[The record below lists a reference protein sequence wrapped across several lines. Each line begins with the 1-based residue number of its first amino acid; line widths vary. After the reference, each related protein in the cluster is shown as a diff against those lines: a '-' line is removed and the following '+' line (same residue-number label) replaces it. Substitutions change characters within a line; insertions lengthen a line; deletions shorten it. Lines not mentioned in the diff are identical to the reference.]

1 MSSENMSKRKIQLI
15 ETKKIIYSSADKLF
29 REYGVDKVSVDQIV
43 EKAGVA
49 KGTFYVHYESKDSL
63 IAEFIMD
70 YVNKLDFD
78 YKSRLDKLPAGTSSS
93 DTLLYLAET
102 IIKIM
107 TETLGE
113 QNLKYF
119 YSSLL
124 SQPAMANSM
133 VNYNRDLYKT
143 FAEVITKGIEK
154 GEFKPELDVEV
165 ISRHCVLILRGLT
178 YEWCVRY
185 PAFDLQG
192 ETIQLFTLLLTGLKK

>member
-1 MSSENMSKRKIQLI
+1 MPRELLAERGII
-15 ETKKIIYSSADKLF
+15 HVIIKKIALYLPAYFLT
-29 REYGVDKVSVDQIV
+29 Y
-43 EKAGVA
+43 
-49 KGTFYVHYESKDSL
+49 YVHYESKDSL

>member
-1 MSSENMSKRKIQLI
+1 MSSELITKRKIQLT
-15 ETKKIIYSSADKLF
+15 ETKKIIYDSADQLF

-49 KGTFYVHYESKDSL
+49 KGTFYVHYDSKDAL
-63 IAEFIMD
+63 IAEFILD

-78 YKSRLDKLPAGTSSS
+78 YKSGLGKLPAGTSSS

-107 TETLGE
+107 TETLGV

-119 YSSLL
+119 YSLLL
-124 SQPAMANSM
+124 SQPAM
-133 VNYNRDLYKT
+133 VNYKRDLYKT
-143 FAEVITKGIEK
+143 FAKVITKGIDN
-154 GEFKPELDVEV
+154 GEFKPELDVEAV
-165 ISRHCVLILRGLT
+165 SRHCVLILRGLT

-192 ETIQLFTLLLTGLKK
+192 ETQQLFTLLLTGLKK